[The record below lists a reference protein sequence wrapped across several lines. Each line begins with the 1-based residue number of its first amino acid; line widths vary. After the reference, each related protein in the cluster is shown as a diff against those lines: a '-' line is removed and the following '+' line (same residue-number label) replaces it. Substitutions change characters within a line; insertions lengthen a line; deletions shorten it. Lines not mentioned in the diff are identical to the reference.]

1 MGSISMA
8 DMLLDATV
16 FHDYSRGDSGAR
28 AIIEQIIE
36 GEVKAAVSSLTVFE
50 LWSAT
55 GFDRQAEIG
64 YVSLL
69 KFLEE
74 APVTVQVARVAAM
87 WVAPLAYDLREAL
100 AQAALVAATAQVR
113 DEPLFTSKPE
123 LFERFYSNLIEY

>member
-1 MGSISMA
+1 MA

-16 FHDYSRGDSGAR
+16 FDDYRRGDSGAR

-74 APVTVQVARVAAM
+74 APVTVEVARVAAM
-87 WVAPLAYDLREAL
+87 WVAPLVYDQRMAL